1 MFPKRIKHVFTSGMS
16 TSEAR
21 KGKSLYT
28 IVNDECQDTKYIYA
42 CIDIY
47 EPMWNFTQTFSYIIY
62 NNQYDQCA

>member
-42 CIDIY
+42 CID
-47 EPMWNFTQTFSYIIY
+47 MS
-62 NNQYDQCA
+62 QCEILLKHLYHIQ